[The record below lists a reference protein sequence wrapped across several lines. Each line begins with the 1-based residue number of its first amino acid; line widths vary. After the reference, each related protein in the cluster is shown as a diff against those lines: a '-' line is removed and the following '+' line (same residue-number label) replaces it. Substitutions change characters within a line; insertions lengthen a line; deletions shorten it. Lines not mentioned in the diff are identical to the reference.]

1 VASSEPRKPTPEEL
15 KILRDNRCDHCG
27 GVHARACP
35 RVKRL
40 AFHPNGAVAEVE
52 FWRAGSWP
60 EDQVVWLDE
69 EDNDDETEGVTGG

>member
-1 VASSEPRKPTPEEL
+1 
-15 KILRDNRCDHCG
+15 
-27 GVHARACP
+27 
-35 RVKRL
+35 
-40 AFHPNGAVAEVE
+40 VAEVE